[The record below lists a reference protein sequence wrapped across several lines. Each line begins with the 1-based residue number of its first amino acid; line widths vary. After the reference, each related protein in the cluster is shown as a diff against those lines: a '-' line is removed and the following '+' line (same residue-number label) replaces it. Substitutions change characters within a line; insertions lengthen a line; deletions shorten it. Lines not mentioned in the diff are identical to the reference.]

1 MGEAAAKPS
10 PEPTLKA
17 LSRLAVTSAVII
29 GDTVDDIRSGLAAGI
44 RALGVPAPA
53 VQDPAA
59 MATVFLEHGAT
70 QVLSVGLVELE
81 ALTW

>member
-1 MGEAAAKPS
+1 MGEGAAKPS

-17 LSRLAVTSAVII
+17 LAQLGVSTGIII
-29 GDTVDDIRSGLAAGI
+29 GDTIDDIRSGIAAGI
-44 RALGVPAPA
+44 RAVGVPAPS

-59 MATVFLEHGAT
+59 IGKVFLEHGAT

-81 ALTW
+81 LLTW